1 MDIDIS
7 NRYIATVSG
16 ERRLNVYHI
25 DTGKNVRSYKSDT
38 PEEVNTADQGS
49 LLRISLDPGGV
60 HAVTGGS
67 DKSIRLFDFTN
78 GSILGK
84 VLGHS
89 ELITGVKFTSDCERV
104 ISTSADGC
112 IFVWKISDE
121 LVSKMRQKWLDRSG
135 LSGSLEKTSPL
146 MRDYLLPQS
155 STPPP
160 TFPKSIMPAQKPQS
174 LMVDL
179 QQSSNDDGQESGFS
193 VRRVTNGLKIKKSYS
208 SLSAMELQS
217 EENAKKFAAKRPAS
231 FANDSS
237 SQQKST
243 QLTPRFSLDH
253 SKLPMATSPPPSN
266 PTGISTPP
274 SNPMG
279 ISTPPNTPTNPS
291 SARRESWK
299 ISIPSWAKKAFKEEK
314 DEK

>member
-1 MDIDIS
+1 TVFDMDIDIS

-38 PEEVNTADQGS
+38 PEEVNAADQGS
-49 LLRISLDPGGV
+49 LLRISLDPSGV

-78 GSILGK
+78 GAILGK

-135 LSGSLEKTSPL
+135 IGSSLERSMK
-146 MRDYLLPQS
+146 DYLSPQLSTLPLKS
-155 STPPP
+155 
-160 TFPKSIMPAQKPQS
+160 PKVTLPAQKPQS

-179 QQSSNDDGQESGFS
+179 QQSSNDDNSRPESGFS
-193 VRRVTNGLKIKKSYS
+193 VRRVSNG
-208 SLSAMELQS
+208 
-217 EENAKKFAAKRPAS
+217 
-231 FANDSS
+231 
-237 SQQKST
+237 
-243 QLTPRFSLDH
+243 
-253 SKLPMATSPPPSN
+253 
-266 PTGISTPP
+266 
-274 SNPMG
+274 
-279 ISTPPNTPTNPS
+279 
-291 SARRESWK
+291 
-299 ISIPSWAKKAFKEEK
+299 
-314 DEK
+314 